1 MLHHLHD
8 PHERKVPLT
17 MKWRLSGRDINKD
30 IRVDE
35 KMQLTLADIQLK
47 HADRVFRLYVKRS
60 GDKVFYRI
68 EESVW
73 RNLVLPQALDSI
85 RNPNK
90 GIEEKIDKLT
100 KLVERS
106 QLTLAD

>member
-1 MLHHLHD
+1 
-8 PHERKVPLT
+8 V
-17 MKWRLSGRDINKD
+17 
-30 IRVDE
+30 VDE

-47 HADRVFRLYVKRS
+47 HADSVFRLYVKRS

-68 EESVW
+68 EKSVS

-100 KLVERS
+100 KLVESRL
-106 QLTLAD
+106 LTLAD